1 MKIRSDFVTN
11 SSGSSFVIAVKEEL
25 TKEKL
30 YRIFRVSDDH
40 PLRDIADTILER
52 AEKTTE
58 EKLTEDYS
66 RAVKEDE
73 RYSDILGKGY
83 ILYDGYVSDYSSPAE
98 NYLLNFDLNLP
109 EEDFIFFTNYP

>member
-25 TKEKL
+25 SKEKL

-40 PLRDIADTILER
+40 PLKDIADTILAH

-58 EKLTEDYS
+58 EKLVEDHSYAMK
-66 RAVKEDE
+66 RDE
-73 RYSDILGKGY
+73 RYNDVLGKGY
-83 ILYDGYVSDYSSPAE
+83 IFYDGYVSDCSSPAE
-98 NYLLNFDLNLP
+98 SYLLNYDLTVP
-109 EEDFIFFTNYP
+109 EEDFLFFSDYP